1 MSASGTTRPS
11 LWRHADFMKVW
22 AAATVSLFGTSI
34 SQVAIP
40 VIAVLVLHAS
50 PFEFALIA
58 TIEFLP
64 WLLFTL
70 PAGVWVDRLPR
81 RRILIASDVGRAV
94 MLLTIPV
101 ATALNG
107 LTIYQLY
114 VIGFLNGVLTVF
126 FDVADQSYLPTV
138 IERNQLVEGNS
149 KLQLSSSSAQL
160 LGQPAGGAVVALLTA
175 PFAVILDAISYIAS
189 AFLLLGIRRQ
199 EPRVEAGTM
208 GEKRP
213 GMRAEIAEGLR
224 YIFGNPMLS
233 KIAGATGSSNLF
245 SNISFAVIPLYLLQ
259 EVGLSVPAYG
269 ALGGFYGG
277 GVLLGALVADRIPRA
292 IGVGRTILWSIAL
305 GGPAGLL
312 VPLAPRDLVF
322 PFVAASFFI
331 NGISNVVY
339 NVNQVSLR
347 QAITPERMLGRL
359 NGTMRFLVWGTM
371 PIGSVIGG
379 VLAQFLGVHTGILIG
394 AILGLFPFISIL
406 FSPVPS
412 LKTIPEPVAEPGG
425 PERGSKEPGSA
436 DAAEAQPR
444 RIPGAAAPDAG
455 PPLEAVLEGEI
466 EADAR
471 PDRRGG

>member
-1 MSASGTTRPS
+1 MSATGTVRQS

-22 AAATVSLFGTSI
+22 TAATVSLFGTSI

-81 RRILIASDVGRAV
+81 RRILIASDVGRAL

-101 ATALNG
+101 ATAFNV

-138 IERNQLVEGNS
+138 VERDQLVEGNS

-189 AFLLLGIRRQ
+189 AFLLFGIKRQ
-199 EPRVEAGTM
+199 EPRVEAGTL

-213 GMRAEIAEGLR
+213 GMRAEMAEGLR
-224 YIFGNPMLS
+224 YILGNPMLS

-245 SNISFAVIPLYLLQ
+245 SNISFAVLPLYLLE

-277 GVLLGALVADRIPRA
+277 GVLLGALVADRIPRL

-305 GGPAGLL
+305 GGPVGLL

-322 PFVAASFFI
+322 PFVATSFFLG
-331 NGISNVVY
+331 GISNVVY

-371 PIGSVIGG
+371 PIGAVIGG
-379 VLAQFLGVHTGILIG
+379 VLAQLLGVHAGILIG
-394 AILGLFPFISIL
+394 AILGLFPFLSIL

-412 LKTIPEPVAEPGG
+412 LKTIPEPAVEARATEPGDVQA
-425 PERGSKEPGSA
+425 PT
-436 DAAEAQPR
+436 
-444 RIPGAAAPDAG
+444 IPATAAPDAG
-455 PPLEAVLEGEI
+455 PPFEAVLEGEI
-466 EADAR
+466 EADPRRHR
-471 PDRRGG
+471 PAD